1 MVCMYVCDRISSVF
15 DNFCFCTILR
25 NTQVRQLSRM
35 YSHPGLIPGHPGILP
50 LSPSLNSVDLNTW
63 AFQGSLHTHTRYR
76 CMSTHKVHTFHLQL
90 Y

>member
-1 MVCMYVCDRISSVF
+1 MVCMYLCDHISSVF

-50 LSPSLNSVDLNTW
+50 LSPSLNSVDFNTW
-63 AFQGSLHTHTRYR
+63 AFQGSLLHTHTH
-76 CMSTHKVHTFHLQL
+76 THTVLMHVHT
-90 Y
+90 